1 MTRTLL
7 DAATEAEALE
17 WLHDNDRTDG
27 LPVVIPTPDRVDRMV
42 LASGLDGELDL
53 GPMGPGN
60 GATTIDAIAA
70 NAVMAGCRPDDM
82 PVVLAI
88 IQAILQPAFD
98 LAEMQGTTHSTAPL
112 AIVCGP
118 IARTLGIS
126 GGFGALGP
134 GHRANASIGRAVRLC
149 MMNIGGARP
158 GVSDMALLGHPGKF
172 TFCLAEDIPSSPWEP
187 LQVSLG
193 HQADENAVVVLG
205 TESPHSAIFVA
216 DADDP
221 RSPDRLLDTLAATIA
236 NLGSN
241 NAHFRG
247 GAVAVALNPEH
258 VAVLADAGLSRTDV
272 QVQLAERATN
282 PRSTL
287 SAINPAFAGWG
298 DPDDAIGAIADPA
311 DIVVFVAGGSGLYSS
326 VFPSWAAGG
335 HRNPVVTQPI
345 VTDLSCEIPVLD
357 SAPIT
362 TGATS

>member
-1 MTRTLL
+1 ML
-7 DAATEAEALE
+7 DADSEAEALE
-17 WLHDNDRTDG
+17 WLHANDRTDG
-27 LPVVIPTPDRVDRMV
+27 LPVVIPTEERVDRMV

-60 GATTIDAIAA
+60 GASTIDAIAT

-88 IQAILQPAFD
+88 VQAVMQPAFD

-118 IARTLGIS
+118 IAATLGIT

-172 TFCLAEDIPSSPWEP
+172 TYCLSEDTSSSPWAP
-187 LQVSLG
+187 LHTSLG
-193 HQADENAVVVLG
+193 YRAEDNAVVVLG
-205 TESPHSAIFVA
+205 AESPHSAIFVA
-216 DADDP
+216 DADDSH
-221 RSPDRLLDTLAATIA
+221 SPDRLLDTLAATIA

-241 NAHFRG
+241 NAHFRC

-258 VAVLADAGLSRTDV
+258 VEVLADAGLSRADV
-272 QVQLAERATN
+272 QSQLAERATN
-282 PRSTL
+282 PRSVL
-287 SAINPAFAGWG
+287 SAINPAFAGVG
-298 DPDDAIGAIADPA
+298 DPADLIGAVADPA
-311 DIVVFVAGGSGLYSS
+311 DVIVFVAGGSGLYSS

-335 HRNPVVTQPI
+335 HRNPVVTQPV
-345 VTDLSCEIPVLD
+345 VTDLACEIPALI
-357 SAPIT
+357 PT
-362 TGATS
+362 TTNGATP

>member
-1 MTRTLL
+1 MTRSLL
-7 DAATEAEALE
+7 DASDEADALE
-17 WLHDNDRTDG
+17 WLHANDRTDG

-42 LASGLDGELDL
+42 LASGIDGELDL

-60 GATTIDAIAA
+60 GATTIDAIAT
-70 NAVMAGCRPDDM
+70 NAVMAGCRPDDK
-82 PVVLAI
+82 PEVLAI
-88 IQAILQPAFD
+88 IQAVMQPSFD

-118 IARTLGIS
+118 IAPTLGIS

-158 GVSDMALLGHPGKF
+158 GVSDMALLGHPGKY
-172 TFCLAEDIPSSPWEP
+172 TYCLAEDIDASPWDP
-187 LQVSLG
+187 LHTSLG
-193 HQADENAVVVLG
+193 YRAEDNAVVVLG
-205 TESPHSAIFVA
+205 AEAPHSAIFIA

-221 RSPDRLLDTLAATIA
+221 RSPDRLIDTLAATIA

-258 VAVLADAGLSRTDV
+258 VDVLAAAGLSRADV
-272 QVQLAERATN
+272 QERLAERAVN
-282 PRSTL
+282 PRSSIT
-287 SAINPAFAGWG
+287 AVDPTYAGSG
-298 DPDDAIGAIADPA
+298 RGHDLIRAIADPA
-311 DIVVFVAGGSGLYSS
+311 DIVIFVAGGSGLYSA

-335 HRNPVVTQPI
+335 HRNPIVTQPI
-345 VTDLSCEIPVLD
+345 VTDLACEIP
-357 SAPIT
+357 T
-362 TGATS
+362 TSNSNGATQ